1 MSSPQRPHTG
11 WQASLAASPLIAWRP
26 AQLSLLS
33 DVLRSALAE
42 WAAEWGL
49 PEGWQAEVGCASA
62 QASGGGADSWS
73 CLGRSGGGHTWLSAA
88 ASEQDRLAE
97 ALFPGAGAPTE
108 LLLEIVEAC
117 RCDART
123 RLASALLLA
132 QAAGDLRALPSS
144 LVAPWSGAVLAS
156 LPWGGRM
163 LLEGAVVERLLR
175 SRGEWP
181 SPVRHRL
188 SPVVPLAQA
197 IASLAVP
204 VQVRL
209 EACDVA
215 IGSLQDLQP
224 GDVLRLRHRLDAPA
238 AVVAGNGEALFTG
251 FLARSRG
258 RKAVELAP
266 AGVR

>member
-11 WQASLAASPLIAWRP
+11 WQASLVASPLIAWRS

-33 DVLRSALAE
+33 DVLRSALVE

-49 PEGWQAEVGCASA
+49 PDGWDAEVGCASA
-62 QASGGGADSWS
+62 QASGGAAQSWS
-73 CLGRSGGGHTWLSAA
+73 CLGRSGEGHTWISAA
-88 ASEQDRLAE
+88 PREQDQLAE

-117 RCDART
+117 RCDVTA
-123 RLASALLLA
+123 RLASALLLE
-132 QAAGDLRALPSS
+132 QAAGGPRAIPSS
-144 LVAPWSGAVLAS
+144 LFAPWSGAVLAS

-163 LLEGAVVERLLR
+163 LLEGVVVERLLR
-175 SRGEWP
+175 SRGEGS
-181 SPVRHRL
+181 SPARRRV

-197 IASLAVP
+197 MASLAVP

-238 AVVAGNGEALFTG
+238 AVTAGHGEALFTG

-258 RKAVELAP
+258 RKAIELAP